1 MQMKENEGKSW
12 IYRPITYIISPS
24 YVYIQ
29 KNIFN
34 FIELWIWFPYKQA
47 SFTLC
52 TKQSP
57 LCRVETHPPPPPKK
71 KKCQL
76 FYFADFTQ
84 KLPALVK
91 ICLFLL
97 IFRCLL
103 IRVILRHLFSA
114 YSIFLYECVLNSYN
128 NELEYGNS
136 NIWKRWRTFGSI
148 HLTYPWVQFPEQTN
162 DYCPKIKEYMDQL
175 LFKISL
181 RYLILAISLLI
192 F

>member
-1 MQMKENEGKSW
+1 MHHAKLN
-12 IYRPITYIISPS
+12 
-24 YVYIQ
+24 
-29 KNIFN
+29 
-34 FIELWIWFPYKQA
+34 
-47 SFTLC
+47 
-52 TKQSP
+52 
-57 LCRVETHPPPPPKK
+57 PPPKK
-71 KKCQL
+71 KYKKNCQL

-103 IRVILRHLFSA
+103 IRVILRHSFPA
-114 YSIFLYECVLNSYN
+114 YSIFLYECMLNSYIN
-128 NELEYGNS
+128 ILEYGNF

-148 HLTYPWVQFPEQTN
+148 HLTYARVQFPEQTN

-181 RYLILAISLLI
+181 HYLILAISLLI